1 MTVRTLGEA
10 LISAIV
16 QGMVI
21 GDAGAATP
29 AVSRKSAEPEGPAS
43 GQGDNV
49 MQGGKPKENI
59 GSLITCP
66 PTIGRSI
73 ATARP
78 TRIPTSAVVIDLV
91 MYREK
96 GGRTTQ
102 GRKLD
107 RPTYRARYGRRDR
120 AREFL
125 KLVVG

>member
-1 MTVRTLGEA
+1 MATKTLGEA

-29 AVSRKSAEPEGPAS
+29 AISRKSAEPEGPAS
-43 GQGDNV
+43 VTGRHVIREGETTLQN
-49 MQGGKPKENI
+49 PENW
-59 GSLITCP
+59 TP

-107 RPTYRARYGRRDR
+107 RPTYRSSPYRR
-120 AREFL
+120 ARETGL
-125 KLVVG
+125 RVVSG